1 MEGRQREILSQ
12 LLFWIGFH
20 VSILDFDGDLIEC
33 LVTIQSLFEFA
44 VFFFLSANV
53 NLLVLFEMSVG
64 GFKPSTLPPLS
75 FNVLLCLSFN
85 YVLLKKLFFILG
97 PPFCWLVKDV
107 FSTWWM
113 LLYDWG
119 LHVYWLLLARGVN
132 GKLAFLVNYEQKLML
147 ANVNVNPWY
156 CEAVVVLVPLQLEHF
171 SDGQFFHFNR

>member
-1 MEGRQREILSQ
+1 MVENRNPQMGDSPSGNAGHRQRRLYQVWRGGNVRFCLNFYFVLVFISQ
-12 LLFWIGFH
+12 YWI
-20 VSILDFDGDLIEC
+20 FDNDHLIEC

-64 GFKPSTLPPLS
+64 GFKPSTLPPLP

-107 FSTWWM
+107 FST
-113 LLYDWG
+113 
-119 LHVYWLLLARGVN
+119 
-132 GKLAFLVNYEQKLML
+132 
-147 ANVNVNPWY
+147 
-156 CEAVVVLVPLQLEHF
+156 
-171 SDGQFFHFNR
+171 